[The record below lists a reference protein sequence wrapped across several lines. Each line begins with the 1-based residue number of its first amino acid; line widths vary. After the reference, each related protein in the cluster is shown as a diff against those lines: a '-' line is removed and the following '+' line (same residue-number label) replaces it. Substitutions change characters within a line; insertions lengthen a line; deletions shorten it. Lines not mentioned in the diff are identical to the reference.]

1 MKNSLNFSLLLILIG
16 GIPKELMSIL
26 PVSISLMKMR
36 KRENPREFSS
46 SLHLHSKMRRRG
58 IYSLGGGL
66 LADEEKGEIKE
77 IFPFSP
83 FTHENEEKGESKGIF
98 LFSPFT

>member
-1 MKNSLNFSLLLILIG
+1 MERRGKF
-16 GIPKELMSIL
+16 PWIL
-26 PVSISLMKMR
+26 PSPHFDYTDTNEE
-36 KRENPREFSS
+36 KRNLFLWGE
-46 SLHLHSKMRRRG
+46 
-58 IYSLGGGL
+58 GGGL

-98 LFSPFT
+98 PFSPFT

>member
-1 MKNSLNFSLLLILIG
+1 
-16 GIPKELMSIL
+16 
-26 PVSISLMKMR
+26 MKMGR
-36 KRENPREFSS
+36 RE
-46 SLHLHSKMRRRG
+46 
-58 IYSLGGGL
+58 IYSLGGGGL